1 MIFYDCSTAPSP
13 RRARMFIAEKGLDIE
28 TRDISIANGEQFS
41 ATFRAVNPRATIPVL
56 VADDGTALTENLG
69 IAAFLEAQFPEPSL
83 MGRTPEEK
91 GLVLM
96 WNAIVE
102 QQGGAPIA
110 EALRNGHP
118 AFKDR
123 AIPGPYNH
131 AQIPELAQRGRE
143 RVASFFEILESR
155 LKESPFLAGDVFSL
169 ADISAF
175 VFVDFARVIKMRI
188 PEDNAA
194 TLAWFQAIQSR
205 PSASL

>member
-1 MIFYDCSTAPSP
+1 
-13 RRARMFIAEKGLDIE
+13 
-28 TRDISIANGEQFS
+28 
-41 ATFRAVNPRATIPVL
+41 
-56 VADDGTALTENLG
+56 
-69 IAAFLEAQFPEPSL
+69 
-83 MGRTPEEK
+83 
-91 GLVLM
+91 M

-102 QQGGAPIA
+102 HQGGAPIA

-123 AIPGPYNH
+123 AIPGPSNH

-143 RVASFFEILESR
+143 RVASFFEMLESR
-155 LKESPFLAGDVFSL
+155 LTESLFVAGDVFSL